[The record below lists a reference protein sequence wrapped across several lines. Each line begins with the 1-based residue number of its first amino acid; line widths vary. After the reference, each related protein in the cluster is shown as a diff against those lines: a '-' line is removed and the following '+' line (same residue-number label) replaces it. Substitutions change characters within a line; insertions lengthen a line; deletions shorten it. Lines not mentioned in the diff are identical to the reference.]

1 MAKFNRQIGHFI
13 DSWFS
18 FYPHSKEKR
27 LHFSRVV
34 TRIRKLFGTP
44 SAKEFTRLSKRLKC
58 YPYKQMMNWNK
69 SVKLYI
75 LKDSGKSIT
84 QRAVNIL
91 RGCDFI
97 IHKFDWADAKSF
109 QMIGYVGGII
119 HFVQPIPIKSSKTGL
134 IDYVDELTEIPL
146 ASFLSGQYPD
156 GIEIDYELVE
166 ETIGLIDE
174 L

>member
-1 MAKFNRQIGHFI
+1 MTQISRQINHFI
-13 DSWFS
+13 DSWVS
-18 FYPHSKEKR
+18 FYPHSKDKR
-27 LHFSRVV
+27 LHYSRVLSRIKKLFGISSAREFSRV
-34 TRIRKLFGTP
+34 
-44 SAKEFTRLSKRLKC
+44 SKRLKC
-58 YPYKQMMNWNK
+58 YPYKQMMNWDK

-75 LKDSGKSIT
+75 LKDSGKSVT
-84 QRAVNIL
+84 QKAVNIL

-97 IHKFDWADAKSF
+97 IHKFDWADAKSL

-119 HFVQPIPIKSSKTGL
+119 HFVQPVPFVSSKTGL

-146 ASFLSGQYPD
+146 ASFLTGQYPN
-156 GIEIDYELVE
+156 GIKIDRELVE